1 MEKALRKSQKEERR
15 AAKRKAKEEK
25 ELEDALELS
34 RREIERG
41 KCASMM
47 LELRSSIVSNPP
59 KLEVLGFTE
68 GLLGTKGTTS
78 PRTCPFTGAMECDS
92 NLEEKDPDVDPSLC
106 FPSDPHSPDA
116 PPESKDSGNDKAL
129 ETNNDSDE
137 SLDSSLTKLL
147 ENHEVPNSISN
158 NSASSSLNL
167 DRILTNFVE
176 MSGPVPPGHGKK
188 VGDIC
193 CSREFTRSILLK
205 KGMHH

>member
-25 ELEDALELS
+25 ELEDVLELS
-34 RREIERG
+34 RIETEKERE

-47 LELRSSIVSNPP
+47 LGLRSSSVYIPP
-59 KLEVLGFTE
+59 KLDVLGFTE
-68 GLLGTKGTTS
+68 GLLVTKGTTS
-78 PRTCPFTGAMECDS
+78 PRICPLTGAMECDP
-92 NLEEKDPDVDPSLC
+92 NVEEKDPDVDPSLC

-147 ENHEVPNSISN
+147 ENQTP
-158 NSASSSLNL
+158 
-167 DRILTNFVE
+167 
-176 MSGPVPPGHGKK
+176 
-188 VGDIC
+188 
-193 CSREFTRSILLK
+193 SRTFLLRARQIWTES
-205 KGMHH
+205 